1 MRTAISPAR
10 LLVTGAVLLAV
21 VVVALLQI
29 HSKDYLLVPDP
40 AHPVAPLV
48 RVQGGHERAGRGG
61 VYFVDVVEER
71 ATLLEQLIP
80 ALRQAGS
87 SLVPPEAVIP
97 PGGNDASA
105 RRLDRQM
112 MQNSQM
118 FAAAVALRSA
128 GFPVITRPV
137 GVQVDA
143 VAEDSGAAGK
153 IFPGDV
159 VTGVDGTRTLTPLQ
173 LIGTVRR
180 HRIGQVVHVAL
191 RRERKPL
198 TVDVKLSRAAPAGA
212 ARRFPAIGLA
222 AIEQSAFVKL
232 PRTVAIDAGRVGGP
246 SAGLAFALQ
255 IAAELGQDVTRGH
268 RVAVTGALDLD
279 GTVEPIGGVKQK
291 TYGARAA
298 HVDVFLVPAGDN
310 AREARRFAHGL
321 RIIPVRS
328 YQQALRALAKLP
340 VKR

>member
-10 LLVTGAVLLAV
+10 LLVTGALLLAV

-29 HSKDYLLVPDP
+29 HSSDYLLVPDP

-48 RVQGGHERAGRGG
+48 RVQGGREPTGPGG

-71 ATLLEQLIP
+71 ATLLQQLIP
-80 ALRQAGS
+80 ALREDGS
-87 SLVPPEAVIP
+87 SLVPADAVIP
-97 PGGNDASA
+97 PGANDASA
-105 RRLDRQM
+105 RRLDQQM
-112 MQNSQM
+112 MANSQR
-118 FAAAVALRSA
+118 FAAAVALKSA
-128 GFPVITRPV
+128 GFPVITRPI

-143 VAEDSGAAGK
+143 VAEHSGAAGK

-159 VTGVDGTRTLTPLQ
+159 VKELDGKRTFTPLQ
-173 LIGTVRR
+173 LIDAVRR
-180 HRIGQVVHVAL
+180 HRIGDTVRVMLV
-191 RRERKPL
+191 REGK
-198 TVDVKLSRAAPAGA
+198 TSSVTVKLSPAAAAGPAK
-212 ARRFPAIGLA
+212 RLPAIGLA
-222 AIEQSAFVKL
+222 AIEQSALVKL
-232 PRTVAIDAGRVGGP
+232 PRKVSIDAGSVGGP

-255 IAAELGQDVTRGH
+255 IASELGQNVTRGN

-310 AREARRFAHGL
+310 AREARRYAHGL

-340 VKR
+340 QKR